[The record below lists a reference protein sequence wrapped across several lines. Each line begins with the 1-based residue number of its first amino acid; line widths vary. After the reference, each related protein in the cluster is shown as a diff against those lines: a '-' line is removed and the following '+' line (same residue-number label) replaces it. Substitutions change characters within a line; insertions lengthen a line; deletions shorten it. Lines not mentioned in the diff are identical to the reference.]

1 MKKIQLLTSIAFFC
15 ISSAFAQP
23 AFNPVEKGNK
33 QAGLQMM
40 VAPTDMFWSETALK
54 INKNN
59 KTYGLHVAGSYGW
72 FVERGW
78 MVGLQSNIGFYHDQY
93 GGNEPWGVNEDI
105 FDISIAPM
113 TRYYF
118 TVDKKHR
125 FKPFLFAGMPIVYN
139 DVNRT
144 YNSNSWNTDV
154 DENYLELRGTFGF
167 GTAYFGKAGSIEL
180 NLSNMGFFL
189 GVNKFI
195 QPKKK

>member
-1 MKKIQLLTSIAFFC
+1 MNKNSRCIFIALFF
-15 ISSAFAQP
+15 SASAFAQP

-33 QAGLQMM
+33 QAGIQLM
-40 VAPTDMFWSETALK
+40 VAPTDMFWSETALNVSK
-54 INKNN
+54 DNN
-59 KTYGLHVAGSYGW
+59 TYGLHVAGSYGW

-78 MVGLQSNIGFYHDQY
+78 MIGLQSNIGFYHDQY
-93 GGNEPWGVNEDI
+93 GGDAQWGVEEDI

-118 TVDKKHR
+118 TVDRKHR
-125 FKPFLFAGMPIVYN
+125 FKPFLFAGLPIVYN
-139 DVNRT
+139 GVKRN
-144 YNSNSWNTDV
+144 YNDNAWSTDV

-167 GTAYFGKAGSIEL
+167 GAAYFGRAGSIEL

-195 QPKKK
+195 QPRKK

>member
-1 MKKIQLLTSIAFFC
+1 MKKLLLNIFIASILKV
-15 ISSAFAQP
+15 SAFAQP

-33 QAGLQMM
+33 QAGLQIMI
-40 VAPTDMFWSETALK
+40 APTDMFWSETALN
-54 INKNN
+54 INKDN

-78 MVGLQSNIGFYHDQY
+78 MIGLQSNVGFYHSEYNINMQ
-93 GGNEPWGVNEDI
+93 WGYEEKV

-125 FKPFLFAGMPIVYN
+125 FKPFLFAGLPIVYTSEN
-139 DVNRT
+139 RKYNNPGNMDVK
-144 YNSNSWNTDV
+144 
-154 DENYLELRGTFGF
+154 DEYLELRGTFGF
-167 GTAYFGKAGSIEL
+167 GAAYFGKAGSIEM
-180 NLSNMGFFL
+180 NLSNMGLFL

-195 QPKKK
+195 QPRKK